1 MKRDSHRTHPPK
13 EVVTMRS
20 TLVRF
25 GALALG
31 LALTVSA
38 APPRG
43 ASAAGEPYVIGAV
56 VSESGPGSSLGRPEA
71 DSIQLAVDEINKS
84 GGVGGHPLQVTIL
97 DDESNPTTAVND
109 VRQLL
114 DKHVA
119 AIIGSS
125 LTQTSLAMVPVVQQA
140 GIPLISLAS
149 SAQVITPISDRR
161 WTFKMPITDF
171 HVAQTLQEYLKKHN
185 QTKVAVVYRNDD
197 YGKTGLGHFQDAGK
211 SAGFQ
216 VIDSEAIAANA
227 TDATTQLTHIKSASP
242 QAVVVWTTLPSATVV
257 MKAYR
262 ELNLPYPI
270 YYSDGSAN
278 GAFLIQAGDAVNG
291 AFIASTKIN
300 VADQIAANDPQKK
313 VLLHYID
320 AFGKAYP
327 KDLPVSI
334 FGGFGYDSVYVLA
347 DALRHAGGTQPAKL
361 RDALERVTYTGVSG
375 QYHISANDHNGLST
389 FSTVLTQVDKQKF
402 KLIH

>member
-1 MKRDSHRTHPPK
+1 
-13 EVVTMRS
+13 MRS
-20 TLVRF
+20 TLVRL

-43 ASAAGEPYVIGAV
+43 ASAANEPYLIGAV
-56 VSESGPGSSLGRPEA
+56 VSESGPGASLGRPEA

-84 GGVGGHPLQVTIL
+84 GGINGHQLQATII
-97 DDESNPTTAVND
+97 DDESNPTTAVNA
-109 VRQLL
+109 VRKLL
-114 DKHVA
+114 DQHPVA
-119 AIIGSS
+119 LIGSS
-125 LTQTSLAMVPVVQQA
+125 LTQTSMAMIPVVTQA
-140 GIPLISLAS
+140 QIPLVSLGS
-149 SAQVITPISDRR
+149 SAQIITPIADRH
-161 WTFKMPITDF
+161 WVFKMPITDF
-171 HVAQTLQEYLKKHN
+171 HVAQTLQEYLKKHK

-216 VIDSEAIAANA
+216 VVDAEAIAANA
-227 TDATTQLTHIKSASP
+227 TDATTQLTHVKSANP
-242 QAVVVWTTLPSATVV
+242 QAVVVWSTLPSVTVV
-257 MKAYR
+257 MKGYR
-262 ELNLPYPI
+262 ELSLPYPV
-270 YYSDGSAN
+270 YYSDGAAN
-278 GAFLIQAGDAVNG
+278 GAFLVQAGDAING

-300 VADQIAANDPQKK
+300 VAEQIPNSDPQKR

-347 DALRHAGGTQPAKL
+347 EALRHAGGAQPAKV
-361 RDALERVTYTGVSG
+361 RDALEHVTYTGVSG
-375 QYHISANDHNGLST
+375 VYRISAGDHNGLST
-389 FSTVLTQVDKQKF
+389 FSTVLTQIEKQKF
-402 KLIH
+402 KIVH

>member
-1 MKRDSHRTHPPK
+1 VKRLVRRTHPPK
-13 EVVTMRS
+13 EVVSLRS
-20 TLVRF
+20 TFVRF

-43 ASAAGEPYVIGAV
+43 ASAAGEPYLIGAV

-84 GGVGGHPLQVTIL
+84 GGIGGHQLQVTIL

-114 DKHVA
+114 DKHVV

-125 LTQTSLAMVPVVQQA
+125 LTQTSLAMVPVMTQA
-140 GIPLISLAS
+140 QIPLVSLAS
-149 SAQVITPISDRR
+149 SAQVITPIAERR
-161 WTFKMPITDF
+161 WIFKMPITDF
-171 HVAQTLQEYLKKHN
+171 HVAQTLQEYLKKN
-185 QTKVAVVYRNDD
+185 KQTKVAVVYRNDD
-197 YGKTGLGHFQDAGK
+197 YGKTGLGHFKDAGRN
-211 SAGFQ
+211 AGFE
-216 VIDSEAIAANA
+216 VVDAEAIAANA
-227 TDATTQLTHIKSASP
+227 TDATTQLTHVKSANP
-242 QAVVVWTTLPSATVV
+242 QAVVVWSTLPSVTVV
-257 MKAYR
+257 MKGYR
-262 ELNLPYPI
+262 ELNLPYPV
-270 YYSDGSAN
+270 YYSDGAAN
-278 GAFLIQAGDAVNG
+278 GAFLVQAGDAING

-300 VADQIAANDPQKK
+300 VADQIAANDPQRK

-375 QYHISANDHNGLST
+375 QFRISPNDHNGLST
-389 FSTVLTQVDKQKF
+389 FSTVLTRVDKQKF